1 VEQAAAGIGASA
13 MRLSHEQWSTGAR
26 IDAKSMKFQTQNTEI
41 QIMPQLLLCD
51 LAYSV
56 LP

>member
-1 VEQAAAGIGASA
+1 V
-13 MRLSHEQWSTGAR
+13 RLQCAQGHEQWSKSAGK
-26 IDAKSMKFQTQNTEI
+26 DAKSMKFQTQNTEI
-41 QIMPQLLLCD
+41 QIMPQLLLCG